1 MAVEDMEIKYNE
13 QTKSLILN
21 DFTFNWLFDM
31 SKSRAKKKRLVKKAV
46 KKMLNK
52 AIHSYLNSIKKES
65 QKKC

>member
-1 MAVEDMEIKYNE
+1 MAIEDMQIKYDE
-13 QTKSLILN
+13 QTKLLTFN
-21 DFTFNWLFDM
+21 EFTFNWLFDM

-52 AIHSYLNSIKKES
+52 AIHSYLDSIKKES

>member
-1 MAVEDMEIKYNE
+1 MWDMEIKYDPE
-13 QTKSLILN
+13 TRLLSMT

-46 KKMLNK
+46 KKMLNT
-52 AIHSYLNSIKKES
+52 AIHFYLDNVKKES

>member
-1 MAVEDMEIKYNE
+1 MWDMEIKYDPE
-13 QTKSLILN
+13 TRLLSMT

-46 KKMLNK
+46 KKMLNT
-52 AIHSYLNSIKKES
+52 AIHSYLDSVKKES

>member
-1 MAVEDMEIKYNE
+1 MWDMEIKYDPE
-13 QTKSLILN
+13 TRLLSMT

-46 KKMLNK
+46 KKMLNT
-52 AIHSYLNSIKKES
+52 AIHSYLNSVKKES